1 MGLLAATWGASY
13 MFIKV
18 GLRDFD
24 AGTIVCGR
32 TALAALVLI
41 PVALRRDAFAALRSR
56 PGVVVVNAVVQVAL
70 PFLAITVGER
80 WIPSALAGIL
90 VASAPIFT
98 ALIAIRVDHEERATG
113 LGLVG
118 ILVGMLG
125 VGLLFGVD
133 LSGDAKELA
142 GGGLI
147 LLASVGYAIGPMLV
161 KHRLRGA
168 QPAGV
173 AAATM
178 AVSAVLTAP
187 LVAIDPPGSIG
198 WDSAGSLLALGII
211 GTGVAFLIFYTLIAE
226 LGPARA
232 SVVAYLAPG
241 FSVLYGAAVLDESI
255 TVATIGGLVLILAG
269 SYLGAERRLPGGPSR
284 SAPSRSTEP
293 EPVRAR

>member
-1 MGLLAATWGASY
+1 
-13 MFIKV
+13 V
-18 GLRDFD
+18 GLRDFG

-32 TALAALVLI
+32 TALAAAVLL
-41 PVALRRDAFAALRSR
+41 PVALRRDALAALRGHAR
-56 PGVVVVNAVVQVAL
+56 IVVLNAVVQVAL

-90 VASAPIFT
+90 VASSPIFT
-98 ALIAIRVDHEERATG
+98 ALLAMRVDHEERSTG

-118 ILVGMLG
+118 IVVGMVG
-125 VGLLFGVD
+125 VALLFGVD
-133 LSGDAKELA
+133 LSGDANELA

-178 AVSAVLTAP
+178 TVSAVLTAP
-187 LVAIDPPGSIG
+187 LVVIDPPGSVG
-198 WDSAGSLLALGII
+198 WDSAGSVLALGVV

-241 FSVLYGAAVLDESI
+241 FSVMYGAAILGESI
-255 TVATIGGLVLILAG
+255 TAGTVGGLVLILVG
-269 SYLGAERRLPGGPSR
+269 SYLGAERRLPSR
-284 SAPSRSTEP
+284 SAPSRSSEP
-293 EPVRAR
+293 EPARAR